1 MSRALELRASL
12 IASCE
17 QLASHIEAT
26 YLGPE
31 KAAEKLAADP
41 DIFHIIDELD
51 EVKGARTSR
60 KFRKRLEDFFRAV
73 NGVD

>member
-17 QLASHIEAT
+17 QLATHIEAT

-31 KAAEKLAADP
+31 KAAEMLASGRN
-41 DIFHIIDELD
+41 IFQVVEGLD
-51 EVKGARTSR
+51 AIKGTSASR
-60 KFRKRLEDFFRAV
+60 KFKKRLEDFFRAV